1 MKIANRILHFLLLI
15 AALVIQVAFFEHLK
29 MYNIY
34 FDLVLII
41 LVAVTLIDGALFG
54 MIFGFFI
61 GILLDLVMGDLIGLS
76 ALIYALDAF
85 IVSSLVEAGLKYR
98 FSSQVILIFAV
109 TETNLITSSLVRYLF
124 NYEISPTILGV
135 ELLLR
140 PVFNI
145 ILLAI
150 LYPAIRISLRQRV
163 ESFEFKY
170 KDKT

>member
-1 MKIANRILHFLLLI
+1 MKIANKILHFLLLI
-15 AALVIQVAFFEHLK
+15 AALIIQITFFEHLK
-29 MYNIY
+29 MYNIF

-41 LVAVTLIDGALFG
+41 LVAVTLIDGAFYG
-54 MIFGFFI
+54 IVFGFII
-61 GILLDLVMGDLIGLS
+61 GLLLDLVAGDLIGIS
-76 ALIYALDAF
+76 ALIYALDGF
-85 IVSSLVEAGLKYR
+85 IVSRLMEAGLKFR
-98 FSSQVILIFAV
+98 LTSQVILMFAV
-109 TETNLITSSLVRYLF
+109 TETNLIAASLIRYLF
-124 NYEISPTILGV
+124 NFDISLSTMGM

-145 ILLAI
+145 ILLVI